1 MLVLIVSMISVS
13 SFHFVSIKRVQKS
26 SITTMKANNNNDN
39 IRSTITGGAMLLS
52 VLFSPLIGSTYCL
65 ADDVNDLA
73 SVAPVA
79 ISEKKQLTEE
89 ERVQR
94 KLDLQK
100 KARTSSGST
109 TENTGSYLD
118 SLAREK
124 AKQNDRVKTKTQRSQ
139 DLCEMLGRGC

>member
-1 MLVLIVSMISVS
+1 MLVLVISIVSVS
-13 SFHFVSIKRVQKS
+13 SLHFVSIKRVQKS
-26 SITTMKANNNNDN
+26 SITTMKANNNN
-39 IRSTITGGAMLLS
+39 IRLTITGGAMLLS
-52 VLFSPLIGSTYCL
+52 VLFSPLIGSSYCL
-65 ADDVNDLA
+65 ADDVTDLA
-73 SVAPVA
+73 PVAPVA

-89 ERVQR
+89 QRVQR

-124 AKQNDRVKTKTQRSQ
+124 AKQNDRVKTKTQRRQ

>member
-1 MLVLIVSMISVS
+1 MLVLVISIVSVS

-26 SITTMKANNNNDN
+26 SITTMKANNNN

-52 VLFSPLIGSTYCL
+52 VLLSPLIGSSRCL
-65 ADDVNDLA
+65 ADDVADLA
-73 SVAPVA
+73 PVAPVA